1 MTTFSSRIRVF
12 CLLLSAFCLPSAA
25 GRADDAAPIALP
37 QPPGSA
43 AARTADE
50 PPRWDAAVQA
60 PGTLPPNID
69 AQPLSSAADIA
80 PAAPRPLQSVMK
92 NRPKQAAGVP
102 AAVAGPISSTP
113 AAPSEVN
120 PARYEAIATAGN
132 TSGQAA
138 SGAVPAAWNR
148 SEPPA
153 DPAKIAAAHATADLL
168 AGAVAELEAESIPR
182 MSLAEAL
189 SGVPEQQRLAIVGKY
204 WRLSRAIKDHRWA
217 MDELKRLEAVAP
229 NHNAVDG
236 PMLSTARAAA
246 EARVHDAELA
256 LVRAHES
263 LAESAAPNLP
273 TGGKPDFITGDRPLL
288 GPYNT
293 YFSAIFASRTPPG
306 RTREIDRSLP
316 IRLQS
321 VADRTAAVQSAMSA
335 VHTAEEAHAKGET
348 DMRTVL
354 ACHEQLHAQRRALL
368 DAVLDYNL
376 DIAEYA
382 AAVAAP
388 GTPNDKFVAM
398 LIHTRQPERLS
409 QVPTLATDPS
419 APPSRAS
426 LDPTTFLGIRPNGTS
441 EGPTVGLST
450 ASGRNATTPQPQ
462 AHDGWVPSNLH
473 SLEGEPPENSRPTQ
487 SSESSAPEGSR
498 ADPFTPQQ
506 RYREFGQ

>member
-1 MTTFSSRIRVF
+1 MMIFSSRIRIF
-12 CLLLSAFCLPSAA
+12 CLLLSAWSLPAAVGLPSAI
-25 GRADDAAPIALP
+25 RADDTAPISLP
-37 QPPGSA
+37 EPPSA
-43 AARTADE
+43 AAARNADE
-50 PPRWDAAVQA
+50 VPHWNGATQA
-60 PGTLPPNID
+60 PGMLPQNID
-69 AQPLSSAADIA
+69 AQPLNPAVDNT

-92 NRPKQAAGVP
+92 NRPKTAAATVAPTASVP
-102 AAVAGPISSTP
+102 DSA
-113 AAPSEVN
+113 VN
-120 PARYEAIATAGN
+120 PARYEAPAQST
-132 TSGQAA
+132 
-138 SGAVPAAWNR
+138 SGAVQAAWNR

-168 AGAVAELEAESIPR
+168 AGAVAELEADSIPR
-182 MSLAEAL
+182 LSLGEAL
-189 SGVPEQQRLAIVGKY
+189 SGVPEQQRLVIVGKY

-229 NHNAVDG
+229 NRNAVEG

-246 EARVHDAELA
+246 EARVHEAELT
-256 LVRAHES
+256 LVRARGS
-263 LAESAAPNLP
+263 LADSVTTAVAAAD
-273 TGGKPDFITGDRPLL
+273 KSDFVTGDRPLL

-293 YFSAIFASRTPPG
+293 YFSAIFANRTPSG
-306 RTREIDRSLP
+306 RMREIDRALP

-354 ACHEQLHAQRRALL
+354 ACHEQLHVQRRALL

-382 AAVAAP
+382 ATVASP

-419 APPSRAS
+419 MPPSRAN
-426 LDPTTFLGIRPNGTS
+426 LDPTAFLGIRPNGTG
-441 EGPTVGLST
+441 EGPTAGMSG
-450 ASGRNATTPQPQ
+450 SGRNTTTPQPQ
-462 AHDGWVPSNLH
+462 THDGWVPSNLH
-473 SLEGEPPENSRPTQ
+473 SLEGEPPANPRSTQ
-487 SSESSAPEGSR
+487 SSESPVPESGR
-498 ADPFTPQQ
+498 ADPFAPRD
-506 RYREFGQ
+506 RYREYGE